1 MAEPTE
7 KQQEDGNSRL
17 GDVVKIVLLGWSMA
31 ILTANYLGVFKQSLD
46 PTYPASILS
55 GTAASFGLAVGNNRK
70 KKKNLQLRNSRLP
83 KSPNETLCTAVDF
96 GNPCRASASGH
107 RS

>member
-1 MAEPTE
+1 MAETKE
-7 KQQEDGNSRL
+7 AQGQEQDDANSRL
-17 GDVVKIVLLGWSMA
+17 GDVVKIVLLAWAMA

-70 KKKNLQLRNSRLP
+70 KKEEPTIKQEPSTAKP
-83 KSPNETLCTAVDF
+83 K
-96 GNPCRASASGH
+96 
-107 RS
+107 

>member
-1 MAEPTE
+1 MAETKE
-7 KQQEDGNSRL
+7 AQTQDQEDENSRL
-17 GDVVKIVLLGWSMA
+17 GDVVKIVLLAWAMA

-70 KKKNLQLRNSRLP
+70 KKEEPTIKQEPTTAKP
-83 KSPNETLCTAVDF
+83 K
-96 GNPCRASASGH
+96 
-107 RS
+107 

>member
-1 MAEPTE
+1 MAEE
-7 KQQEDGNSRL
+7 QVKQEQENDNSRL
-17 GDVVKIVLLGWSMA
+17 GDVIKVVLLAWAMA

-70 KKKNLQLRNSRLP
+70 KKEEPTLKAETPTSKP
-83 KSPNETLCTAVDF
+83 K
-96 GNPCRASASGH
+96 
-107 RS
+107 

>member
-1 MAEPTE
+1 MAETKE
-7 KQQEDGNSRL
+7 AQVQEHDDGNSRL
-17 GDVVKIVLLGWSMA
+17 GDVVKIVLLSWSMA

-70 KKKNLQLRNSRLP
+70 KKEEPTIKEEPSTSKP
-83 KSPNETLCTAVDF
+83 K
-96 GNPCRASASGH
+96 
-107 RS
+107 

>member
-1 MAEPTE
+1 MAESTE
-7 KQQEDGNSRL
+7 KQEQEESNSRL
-17 GDVVKIVLLGWSMA
+17 GDVIKVVLLGWAMA

-70 KKKNLQLRNSRLP
+70 KKEESTIKEQTSTAKP
-83 KSPNETLCTAVDF
+83 K
-96 GNPCRASASGH
+96 
-107 RS
+107 

>member
-1 MAEPTE
+1 MAETKE
-7 KQQEDGNSRL
+7 AQDQEQDDGHSRL
-17 GDVVKIVLLGWSMA
+17 GDVVKIVLLSWSMA

-70 KKKNLQLRNSRLP
+70 KKDETTIKQEPSTSKP
-83 KSPNETLCTAVDF
+83 K
-96 GNPCRASASGH
+96 
-107 RS
+107 

>member
-70 KKKNLQLRNSRLP
+70 KKEEPTIKEQPSTQKP
-83 KSPNETLCTAVDF
+83 K
-96 GNPCRASASGH
+96 
-107 RS
+107 

>member
-1 MAEPTE
+1 MAEE
-7 KQQEDGNSRL
+7 QAKQEQENDNSRL
-17 GDVVKIVLLGWSMA
+17 GDVIKVVLLAWAMA

-70 KKKNLQLRNSRLP
+70 KKEEPTLKAETPTSKP
-83 KSPNETLCTAVDF
+83 K
-96 GNPCRASASGH
+96 
-107 RS
+107 

>member
-1 MAEPTE
+1 MAETKEAQGPE
-7 KQQEDGNSRL
+7 QDDANSRL
-17 GDVVKIVLLGWSMA
+17 GDVVKIVLLAWAMA

-70 KKKNLQLRNSRLP
+70 KKEEPTIKEEPSTAKP
-83 KSPNETLCTAVDF
+83 K
-96 GNPCRASASGH
+96 
-107 RS
+107 

>member
-1 MAEPTE
+1 MAETTE
-7 KQQEDGNSRL
+7 KQEQDDSNSRL

-70 KKKNLQLRNSRLP
+70 KKEEPTIKEQ
-83 KSPNETLCTAVDF
+83 T
-96 GNPCRASASGH
+96 SASKPK
-107 RS
+107 

>member
-7 KQQEDGNSRL
+7 KQEQEDSNSRV
-17 GDVVKIVLLGWSMA
+17 GDVIKVVLLGWAMA

-70 KKKNLQLRNSRLP
+70 KKDDPTIKEQTSTAKP
-83 KSPNETLCTAVDF
+83 K
-96 GNPCRASASGH
+96 
-107 RS
+107 

>member
-1 MAEPTE
+1 MAETPE
-7 KQQEDGNSRL
+7 KQEQDESNSRL
-17 GDVVKIVLLGWSMA
+17 GDVVKIVLLGWAMA

-70 KKKNLQLRNSRLP
+70 KKDETTIKEQQPSAP
-83 KSPNETLCTAVDF
+83 KPQ
-96 GNPCRASASGH
+96 
-107 RS
+107 

>member
-1 MAEPTE
+1 MAETTE
-7 KQQEDGNSRL
+7 KQVQEQEDSNSRL

-55 GTAASFGLAVGNNRK
+55 GTADSFGLAVGNNRK
-70 KKKNLQLRNSRLP
+70 KKEEPTIKEQPSTSKP
-83 KSPNETLCTAVDF
+83 K
-96 GNPCRASASGH
+96 
-107 RS
+107 